1 MNVESQLVVNIAK
14 NIQNLRKQRNLTQE
28 MLSIAAD
35 VPRSTITH
43 IESGEANPTITVV
56 EKIASGL
63 QVSIG
68 ELLVKPRGE
77 HQLIRANEIPQVD
90 KSGGKAIQYKLLPD
104 KIRGMEI
111 DRLEL
116 KSGFRMK
123 GVPHVAHTKE
133 YLTCIKGSIEVAT
146 GGQKFLL
153 MAGDVLAFP
162 GDLPHSY
169 YNPSREISI
178 SISVVALA
186 F

>member
-1 MNVESQLVVNIAK
+1 MSAESQLVGNIAK

-28 MLSIAAD
+28 SLSKAAN

-43 IESGEANPTITVV
+43 IESGEANPTLTAV
-56 EKIASGL
+56 EKIAAGL
-63 QVSIG
+63 QVSIE

-77 HQLIRANEIPQVD
+77 HQLIKAKDVPREE

-111 DRLEL
+111 DRIEL
-116 KSGFRMK
+116 KSGVRMK

-133 YLTCIKGSIEVAT
+133 YLTCIKGTMEVAT
-146 GGQKFLL
+146 DGNRFLL
-153 MAGDVLAFP
+153 KPGDVLAFP
-162 GDLPHSY
+162 GDQPHSY
-169 YNPSREISI
+169 HNPSRETSV